1 MLSIASTVTPRGRLL
16 AWLILL
22 ALVAT
27 AFLLGFQ
34 VPYRVDSDIAF
45 QLKSLEQ
52 WRHGDSP
59 TPVTLSLPDP
69 QDLSRSSLLWS
80 RWWLPG
86 FPYIYAPLAATGLP
100 LAAALR
106 LTSLLLFLAGC
117 AGFLRLAT
125 RAGLPGWARV
135 LYAVSLAGYG
145 LTLGGATSLRTAD
158 VLAFAAG
165 PWLALLAVCHGEESE
180 PQPGRLLLAG
190 LALGAT
196 CWISHALLLT
206 ALPLLAWMVLRIAK
220 GAPGPHGRRSSPGS
234 LAALG
239 FGFFLPIVLLLTLDL
254 RADDVPA
261 SFKAERSIWTTGDQ
275 ATGDHASAHLPFLAL
290 SVVGGPG
297 LSLFQNDL
305 WLNHLMFFSDSSL
318 PFFRGLD
325 DTGRLATKVL
335 LGVPATL
342 ALAWA
347 LARARRR
354 SIPLAGFAL
363 FVTVCFFLELAAVSL
378 YFGYNYLAYEPRRA
392 AGFLPMVQ
400 ALVLGEWLAAWRGPS
415 WLRDRAVP
423 ALGLTLFFALPLAF
437 AGAHFVRNEIGD
449 RLALRY
455 TPSPTGLWVP
465 ELSQRNVP
473 EVQAAVTSALRSPGD
488 AVVLAGTES
497 WRGYSAFVPW
507 LEFPQRVL
515 PMAPYSAPLGTR
527 YGAAAD
533 LSGSAPFHSDH
544 PLRLVLVLARGLV
557 DDGTLPRL
565 QARFPQARIWAA
577 VPVPAHSEVAV
588 YFSDLR

>member
-1 MLSIASTVTPRGRLL
+1 MSSTASAVAPRGSLL
-16 AWLILL
+16 PWSILL
-22 ALVAT
+22 ALVAA
-27 AFLLGFQ
+27 AFLLGFL
-34 VPYRVDSDIAF
+34 VPYRVDSDVAF
-45 QLKSLEQ
+45 QLKSLDQ

-69 QDLSRSSLLWS
+69 QDLSRTSHLWS

-86 FPYIYAPLAATGLP
+86 FPYLYAPLAATGLP

-117 AGFLRLAT
+117 AGFLRLAA
-125 RAGLPGWARV
+125 RAGLPGWGRV

-145 LTLGGATSLRTAD
+145 LTLGGAASLRTVD

-165 PWLALLAVCHGEESE
+165 PWLALLALRTGEGE
-180 PQPGRLLLAG
+180 PRPERLLLAG

-196 CWISHALLLT
+196 YWIRYALFLT
-206 ALPLLAWMVLRIAK
+206 ALPLLAWMVLRIVRRGP
-220 GAPGPHGRRSSPGS
+220 GAQGRRSAPGS

-239 FGFFLPIVLLLTLDL
+239 FGFVVPIALLLTLDL

-261 SFKAERSIWTTGDQ
+261 SVPAPAAVRAAG
-275 ATGDHASAHLPFLAL
+275 HAPSAHLPFLAL
-290 SVVGGPG
+290 SVAGGPG
-297 LSLFQNDL
+297 LSLFQNDQ
-305 WLNHLMFFSDSSL
+305 WLTHLMFFSDSRIPS
-318 PFFRGLD
+318 FRGLD
-325 DTGRLATKVL
+325 DTGRLAAKVL

-354 SIPLAGFAL
+354 SSPLAGFAT
-363 FVTVCFFLELAAVSL
+363 FVTIAFFLELAAVSL
-378 YFGYNYLAYEPRRA
+378 WYGYNYLAYEPQRA
-392 AGFLPMVQ
+392 AGILPMVQ
-400 ALVLGEWLAAWRGPS
+400 ALVLGEWLAGWRGSS

-423 ALGLTLFFALPLAF
+423 ALGLSLFFAVPLAF
-437 AGAHFVRNEIGD
+437 AGANFLRNDIGD

-455 TPSPTGLWVP
+455 TPSATGLWMP
-465 ELSQRNVP
+465 EISQRNVP
-473 EVQAAVTSALRSPGD
+473 EVQAAVTSALRSRDD

-515 PMAPYSAPLGTR
+515 PVAPYSAPLGTR

-533 LSGSAPFHSDH
+533 LSGSAPFHSDR
-544 PLRLVLVLARGLV
+544 PLRLVLVLARSLV

-565 QARFPQARIWAA
+565 QARFPQARSWET